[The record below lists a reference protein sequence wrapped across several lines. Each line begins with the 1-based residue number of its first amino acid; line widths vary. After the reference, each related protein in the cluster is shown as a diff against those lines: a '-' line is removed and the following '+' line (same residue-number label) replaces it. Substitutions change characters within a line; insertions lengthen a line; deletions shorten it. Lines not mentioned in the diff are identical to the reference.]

1 MYIIVYNHIYNGYMY
16 IYTHDMDPYQPRDH
30 WRVWGSSGPVL
41 LQQEMEMAEKAQRGY
56 QTMGHLE

>member
-1 MYIIVYNHIYNGYMY
+1 MY
-16 IYTHDMDPYQPRDH
+16 IYTYDMDPYQPSDH

-56 QTMGHLE
+56 RWGTSNEKPRDVYGLKVS

>member
-1 MYIIVYNHIYNGYMY
+1 MIWTPINQEITGGFG
-16 IYTHDMDPYQPRDH
+16 
-30 WRVWGSSGPVL
+30 GSSGPVL